1 MNSVSN
7 LLHLAQQGDKEAE
20 AKLIIRYEPVINKY
34 AKRNGTIDEDC
45 KQQLTI
51 SFILAVRRFDLN
63 RYK

>member
-34 AKRNGTIDEDC
+34 AKRNGTIDADC
-45 KQQLTI
+45 KQHLTI
-51 SFILAVRRFDLN
+51 AFILAVRRFDLN

>member
-1 MNSVSN
+1 MNSVST
-7 LLHLAQQGDKEAE
+7 LLQLAQEGNKEAE
-20 AKLIIRYEPVINKY
+20 AKLITRYGPVINKY

-51 SFILAVRRFDLN
+51 AFILAVRRFDLN

>member
-1 MNSVSN
+1 MNSVST
-7 LLHLAQQGDKEAE
+7 LIHLAQQGDKEAE
-20 AKLIIRYEPVINKY
+20 AKLITRYEPAINKY

-51 SFILAVRRFDLN
+51 AFILAVRRFDLD